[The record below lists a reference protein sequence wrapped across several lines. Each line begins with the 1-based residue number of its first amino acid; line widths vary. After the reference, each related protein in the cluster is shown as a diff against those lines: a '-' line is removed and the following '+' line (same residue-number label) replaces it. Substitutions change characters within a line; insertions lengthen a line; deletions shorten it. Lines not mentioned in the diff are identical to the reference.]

1 MRLESMDR
9 PPTSNDDRASR
20 VDSSPSV
27 DDVLGVLAHPMR
39 REVIRFCTEQQVVQ
53 TDLDAIVE
61 YLNHE
66 TGWADEAIDRDQLK
80 LRLHHLHLPK
90 LADGGLLEFDP
101 RSGQV
106 RYRSHD
112 MVESWLAR
120 LQTE

>member
-1 MRLESMDR
+1 MDR
-9 PPTSNDDRASR
+9 PPTSNDDHASR

-39 REVIRFCTEQQVVQ
+39 REVIRFCTERQVDQ
-53 TDLDAIVE
+53 TDLDAIVD
-61 YLNHE
+61 YLDGE
-66 TGWADEAIDRDQLK
+66 TGWADEAVDRDQLK

-101 RSGQV
+101 RSGQI

-112 MVESWLAR
+112 MVESWLDR
-120 LQTE
+120 IQTD